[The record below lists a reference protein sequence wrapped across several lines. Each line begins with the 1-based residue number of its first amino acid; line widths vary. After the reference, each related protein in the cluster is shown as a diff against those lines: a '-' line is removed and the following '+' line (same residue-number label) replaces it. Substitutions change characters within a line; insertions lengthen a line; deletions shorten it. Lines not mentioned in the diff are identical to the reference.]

1 MVQHINQLFPT
12 EQSLAGLDDT
22 MAELTCQVKFFQFL
36 MGFSVLYAKVSTI
49 EDEMRE
55 MVRAQTAVGGD
66 AAGALEEAQTA
77 IIQLFR

>member
-1 MVQHINQLFPT
+1 M
-12 EQSLAGLDDT
+12 
-22 MAELTCQVKFFQFL
+22 
-36 MGFSVLYAKVSTI
+36 STI

-77 IIQLFR
+77 IIQLFRRVGSCLWLNKNISPPQPDP